1 MILQVRNAL
10 EGQLEGKLELM
21 LAVQSPTWSSEGY
34 VGVQI
39 GSDCAASADCTG
51 LSGAQEASKRPGKAF
66 KRPGKAFKRPRSVA
80 TIRLSSASPD
90 GSEAS
95 GCFIRIDTYRYLYFY
110 KLILI

>member
-1 MILQVRNAL
+1 MILQVRNVL

-51 LSGAQEASKRPGKAF
+51 LSGAQEASKRPGKAVQT
-66 KRPGKAFKRPRSVA
+66 GVQ
-80 TIRLSSASPD
+80 SPTWP
-90 GSEAS
+90 S
-95 GCFIRIDTYRYLYFY
+95 
-110 KLILI
+110 